1 MKNNSIID
9 IISKIKEHKIN
20 QNKIYN
26 KKNIK
31 NNNITPRQ
39 SNIHNKIYS
48 NTSTKITVNKLNSKE
63 EKINCNLTS
72 QMKSSTRTNKSREKK
87 INDTE
92 IKKSISNQK
101 MLLVNKPFHTNDRSE
116 NKKSELIKYDSLVNS
131 LFNSYDNKGYMT
143 TTSTNKIKSEVNS
156 SQRERNK
163 SNQMQKRQNMGYVK
177 SFCDENNGNKNKNFT
192 VTGSPTSGKNLIKKT
207 KSNNNININ
216 LNNNFNNIIINNIN
230 ISNKLGKNEN
240 INNFTNIIYNNNN
253 SRSKLLK
260 SGNEGNFSNT
270 INNNIKV
277 GKKNNNK
284 KDSLARSLN
293 LVKHH
298 DNFNKKRKN
307 KNFGINKKINI
318 EKKIKKINHD
328 ENASLYVKNNKK
340 SSKYTKNLLA
350 KTKTNRNIEN
360 DDNKSIYTIKGNK
373 LRIDTGRTSLNEQF
387 YNSIQIKDTN
397 STQTLSPLN
406 SKQKQN
412 ITKKNNSNKLL
423 GSYDSKKRNDVNL
436 KNKNYTNSVN
446 FKNKNPTNFTSTK
459 ISLKNKNKKNIN
471 VINNKS
477 VGGTKRTLLNKKV
490 QNLTKVIDNKKNKNK
505 SSQHLKYNQ
514 ENSINNVNDSVEI
527 KSNNIYYSHKYSR
540 NIKKKNKK
548 KLRPKPKLDMKKIQ
562 NLDINENNDIMDIN
576 EISVKNEEI
585 LNINPNSP
593 TSKFKKFFMN
603 KKNKSVSHI
612 HQINKKENQKE
623 DNEKNEEGG
632 RLKKCPLSKKSL
644 NRPKLNDKIIIKFED
659 LVIFEKKL
667 NDIIVNLSNKDNI
680 DKGGV
685 SNECAEFMTFYFHS
699 SLYGIFINFFNP
711 NNKIIIH
718 SGNNLLLLSIIIS
731 YHLSINPKMLTYLLD
746 DMKYIFSL
754 LKINYLLLIKK
765 IEIYYDDDFPKKYI
779 DILNQKLRQ
788 IKIINCSNEI
798 DIISKI
804 NKNCCYI
811 TERMKL
817 ILNYYQR
824 NNDKYYNEFNGI
836 FKNISTVSEKNIN
849 NYFQNYLYI
858 NPFTFEIN
866 EINSISNINNNFIS
880 NGSSKQFSGIS
891 SSISLSS
898 NTSLKE
904 FDDNDSDNFIDD
916 NISYKTEKS
925 DDFERELLSVK
936 SYKSSN
942 YYGKIKQN
950 NLGSTINC
958 NNNFYYNIE
967 NNIYENDEDGTNSYE
982 IMQMI
987 KNYEISKVDAPF
999 LVSPPKRKY
1008 TLVLD
1013 LDETLI
1019 HLRQKKEVV
1028 NIKNDINIK
1037 INNTSDNFY
1046 SVYDRDKNKYLLQ
1059 FRVGLFS
1066 FLTILKPFYEIISFT
1081 SATREYADVII
1092 NEIEKNRP
1100 FFDHKL
1106 YREHTVI
1113 YKDSFVKDISRIGRD
1128 MKKIIIIDNNEGN
1141 FILNKENGIKIA
1153 PFYGDEENNN
1163 NNANNSINS
1172 ENNDKLSFGRKKRS
1186 DNVLLELKKILIMIY
1201 KDDYDD
1207 LREALKDYDDLIKS
1221 KVSMNL

>member
-1 MKNNSIID
+1 MKSNIILD
-9 IISKIKEHKIN
+9 IFSKIKEHKIYPN
-20 QNKIYN
+20 ELCYKQ
-26 KKNIK
+26 NIK
-31 NNNITPRQ
+31 NNSITPRQ
-39 SNIHNKIYS
+39 SNIHNNIYS
-48 NTSTKITVNKLNSKE
+48 NTSTKITVNKLNNNE
-63 EKINCNLTS
+63 EKINSNLTS

-87 INDTE
+87 IHDTE

-101 MLLVNKPFHTNDRSE
+101 MLLVNKPFHTNDRSK
-116 NKKSELIKYDSLVNS
+116 NKKNELKKYDSLVNS
-131 LFNSYDNKGYMT
+131 LFNSYDNKGYIT
-143 TTSTNKIKSEVNS
+143 TTSTNKIKHEINS

-163 SNQMQKRQNMGYVK
+163 SKQRQKKQNLGYVK

-192 VTGSPTSGKNLIKKT
+192 ISGFSTSGKNLIKKT

-240 INNFTNIIYNNNN
+240 INNFTNIIYDNNN
-253 SRSKLLK
+253 SRSKVIKNDTESNL
-260 SGNEGNFSNT
+260 NNT

-277 GKKNNNK
+277 GKKINNK
-284 KDSLARSLN
+284 KYTNVRSFN
-293 LVKHH
+293 LSKPG
-298 DNFNKKRKN
+298 DNLNKKRN
-307 KNFGINKKINI
+307 NKKIGIIKDINI
-318 EKKIKKINHD
+318 EKNTKKINHD
-328 ENASLYVKNNKK
+328 ENTSLYEKNNKK
-340 SSKYTKNLLA
+340 NSKYTKKLLNKA
-350 KTKTNRNIEN
+350 KTNRNIEN
-360 DDNKSIYTIKGNK
+360 DDNKSIYTIKENK
-373 LRIDTGRTSLNEQF
+373 MKINTGRTSLNKHF
-387 YNSIQIKDTN
+387 YNIQINTK

-406 SKQKQN
+406 SKLKQN
-412 ITKKNNSNKLL
+412 IYKKNNSIKLL
-423 GSYDSKKRNDVNL
+423 GSYDSKKKNDVNL
-436 KNKNYTNSVN
+436 KNKNIINSVN
-446 FKNKNPTNFTSTK
+446 LKNKISTNFTNKK
-459 ISLKNKNKKNIN
+459 INLKNKNKKNIKI
-471 VINNKS
+471 INSKG
-477 VGGTKRTLLNKKV
+477 VYGTQRTLLNKEE
-490 QNLTKVIDNKKNKNK
+490 QNLTKVIENKKNKNK

-514 ENSINNVNDSVEI
+514 ENNINNVDESIEI
-527 KSNNIYYSHKYSR
+527 KNDNIYYSYKNSKK
-540 NIKKKNKK
+540 IIKKNKK
-548 KLRPKPKLDMKKIQ
+548 KLISKPKLDMKKIQ
-562 NLDINENNDIMDIN
+562 SLDINENNDNMNIN
-576 EISVKNEEI
+576 EISIKNEEI
-585 LNINPNSP
+585 LNINPNTPS
-593 TSKFKKFFMN
+593 SRFKKFAMT
-603 KKNKSVSHI
+603 KKTKSVNLI
-612 HQINKKENQKE
+612 HQINKNEKQKE
-623 DNEKNEEGG
+623 DNERNEAGE
-632 RLKKCPLSKKSL
+632 RLKKCPLSKINL

-659 LVIFEKKL
+659 LLTFEKKL
-667 NDIIVNLSNKDNI
+667 NDIIVNFSNKDNI

-731 YHLSINPKMLTYLLD
+731 YHLSINPKMLTNLLD

-765 IEIYYDDDFPKKYI
+765 IEIYYDDEFPIKYI
-779 DILNQKLRQ
+779 DILNQKLGQ

-804 NKNCCYI
+804 NKNCCNI
-811 TERMKL
+811 AERIKL

-824 NNDKYYNEFNGI
+824 NNDQYFNEFNGI

-849 NYFQNYLYI
+849 NYFQSYLYV
-858 NPFTFEIN
+858 NPFTFESN
-866 EINSISNINNNFIS
+866 EINSINNINNNYICS
-880 NGSSKQFSGIS
+880 GSSKNFSSIS
-891 SSISLSS
+891 NSISLSS
-898 NTSLKE
+898 NSSLKE
-904 FDDNDSDNFIDD
+904 FDDNNSDNFIDD
-916 NISYKTEKS
+916 NISNKTEKS
-925 DDFERELLSVK
+925 DDCERELLSVK

-942 YYGKIKQN
+942 YYGKLKQN
-950 NLGSTINC
+950 NLGSIINC
-958 NNNFYYNIE
+958 DNNFYYSIE

-987 KNYEISKVDAPF
+987 KNYEINKVNAPF
-999 LVSPPKRKY
+999 LVSPPKKKY

-1092 NEIEKNRP
+1092 NEIEKNRT

-1128 MKKIIIIDNNEGN
+1128 IKKIIIIDNNEGN

-1163 NNANNSINS
+1163 NVNNSINS
-1172 ENNDKLSFGRKKRS
+1172 ENNSRLSYRRKKRS
-1186 DNVLLELKKILIMIY
+1186 DNVLLELKNILVMIY